1 VNESND
7 NVLFAHAIT
16 AAWLSNPNTH
26 ASADAAATFLRDT
39 YAAITSLAATG
50 EVAAA
55 LPLENS
61 ADEYTPAVSIRK
73 SLGNG
78 DYLISLIDGKRYKT
92 LTRHLGTHGLTPDQY
107 RARYGLKSSYP
118 MTAPN
123 YSKARS
129 DAAKERGLGRKP
141 AGPVEKAVEAVAE
154 PVKAVAKRARKSI
167 ADAKRAAQ
175 EHLGG

>member
-1 VNESND
+1 MTKVDD
-7 NVLFAHAIT
+7 NLTLAHGIAL
-16 AAWLSNPNTH
+16 AWLSNPNTR
-26 ASADAAATFLRDT
+26 ASADAVQAFLADT
-39 YAAITSLAATG
+39 YAAVSKLDVG
-50 EVAAA
+50 DAAA
-55 LPLENS
+55 ASDVEESS
-61 ADEYTPAVSIRK
+61 ASEYAPAVSVRK

-78 DYLISLIDGKRYKT
+78 DYLISLITGEQFKT
-92 LTRHLGTHGLTPDQY
+92 LTRHLNKHGLTPDEY

-129 DAAKERGLGRKP
+129 DMAKERGLGRKP
-141 AGPVEKAVEAVAE
+141 GTVVAQAAEAVAE